1 MEEEIPPKAEIQAQ
15 ESQKFEE
22 GEEEEEEDAK
32 ITRRGTESP
41 LQERSEVR
49 NNKK

>member
-22 GEEEEEEDAK
+22 GEEEEEEDDEDYEEGNGISTSRK
-32 ITRRGTESP
+32 IRG
-41 LQERSEVR
+41 
-49 NNKK
+49 

>member
-22 GEEEEEEDAK
+22 GEEGEEEDDEDYEEGNGISTSRK
-32 ITRRGTESP
+32 IRG
-41 LQERSEVR
+41 
-49 NNKK
+49 